1 MLKLFLAFALIPVIE
16 IAILIKAGS
25 VIGVVNTIVIVLLT
39 AFVGAYLAR
48 MEGLETMNRLRMS
61 MNEGR
66 MPAEELMDAFIIFA
80 AGAVLLTPGFLTD
93 IFGLLL
99 LFPPSRNA
107 FKRWLRV
114 KFDQWTKSGKIHIH
128 RM

>member
-1 MLKLFLAFALIPVIE
+1 MKLFLAFALIPVIE